1 MARNGLGS
9 YSIPVT
15 FVTSTTITASDHN
28 SNMADI
34 AAELTNS
41 VAADGQTTIT
51 GPIKFAAGSAAA
63 PSLTFASDTDT
74 GLYRYAANSLGAA
87 VNGVW
92 AWRVD
97 SDRSFV
103 TYGAATIGGNLT
115 GAAATFSGALSAAS
129 LSTSGNLAAAN
140 TTISGTLAAGNT
152 TITGTLSTSGTATL
166 NAANVTNALSA
177 GSISTSGTLAGGNT
191 TLSGTLSA
199 GDTTIT
205 GTLSTSGTATLN
217 AANVTNA
224 LSAGS
229 ISTSGTLECGNTTIS
244 GILNATNAQILL
256 NDGSAVDP
264 SIAFSDDL
272 SQDTGF
278 YWISDG
284 KIGVTVD
291 GVLGATFAPNGK
303 GGIVFDNNVTCSGT
317 LTVGG
322 ANMPFPAGTAML
334 FQQTSAPTGWTK
346 STTHNDKTLRVVSG
360 TASSGGSV
368 AFSTLF
374 ARTATDGHSLSTAE
388 LSVHNHGVTDPG
400 HDHAV
405 TGGIYGGT
413 TSIGTSAGANSV
425 PYGVS
430 LVDVSSATT
439 GISINNAGSG
449 NAHSHNIDMRVNYVD
464 IIIATKD

>member
-140 TTISGTLAAGNT
+140 TTISGTLAAGN
-152 TITGTLSTSGTATL
+152 
-166 NAANVTNALSA
+166 
-177 GSISTSGTLAGGNT
+177 
-191 TLSGTLSA
+191 
-199 GDTTIT
+199 TTIT